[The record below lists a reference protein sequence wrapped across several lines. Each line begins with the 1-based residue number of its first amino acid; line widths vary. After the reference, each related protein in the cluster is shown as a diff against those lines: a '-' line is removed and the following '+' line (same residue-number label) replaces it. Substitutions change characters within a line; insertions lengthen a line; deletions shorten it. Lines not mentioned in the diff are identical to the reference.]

1 MANNTGLKFGGRQKG
16 TPNKN
21 TNEIREYLQRL
32 ISVNLDTLQSDL
44 DSLEP
49 KDRLLFLEKILPY
62 IIPKYNNLQIE
73 SNHSFNKDSPLI
85 IDDFVIDWKSSIDLE
100 NTN

>member
-62 IIPKYNNLQIE
+62 IIPKYTNLQIE
-73 SNHSFNKDSPLI
+73 SEHTFSKDSPLI
-85 IDDFVIDWKSSIDLE
+85 IDWKSSINLDD
-100 NTN
+100 TNS